1 MKTEV
6 IPEVGD
12 KFAIKNRRFGFS
24 FTNKAG
30 GTGMSNWEFDVKYT
44 GTAPIVKITKVWFDE
59 ECGYRCWSEAVS
71 PELIAYLKEV
81 ASPSDQRVFVSQ
93 WDLEVIK

>member
-1 MKTEV
+1 MKTEI

-30 GTGMSNWEFDVKYT
+30 GTGMSN
-44 GTAPIVKITKVWFDE
+44 
-59 ECGYRCWSEAVS
+59 
-71 PELIAYLKEV
+71 
-81 ASPSDQRVFVSQ
+81 
-93 WDLEVIK
+93 